1 MELLLLLLDGIA
13 SSKGVDDAVVG
24 YCKPTPDLRRFFSP
38 PSPKGYKGV
47 EGQPDIQRWYP
58 VPAGYHKSGYQLRPA
73 SPPLY
78 KACHRPFQISEV
90 TLPFHF
96 FNPFFLFFIF
106 SFLSLS
112 LLFFIFSLFFY
123 FYSFHFFFFFLLSI
137 FLLKHIFNSFRIK
150 FLI

>member
-90 TLPFHF
+90 TLPFYF
-96 FNPFFLFFIF
+96 FNPFFLFFLYLCF
-106 SFLSLS
+106 SFS
-112 LLFFIFSLFFY
+112 FP
-123 FYSFHFFFFFLLSI
+123 YSFISTHFISFFFPFYLSFFW
-137 FLLKHIFNSFRIK
+137 NTY
-150 FLI
+150 LIHLGLNC